1 MGSNFRLLQLLIVL
15 LTACYPIYK
24 DTTNGKVLGI
34 AVLNNMAVAHAEGAG
49 IVIFYSLPPLTQ
61 CHLLKIWS
69 VEPYLTSQVC
79 GSLHTGQAPYLVF
92 S

>member
-1 MGSNFRLLQLLIVL
+1 MCSDFRLLQLLIVL

-49 IVIFYSLPPLTQ
+49 IVIF
-61 CHLLKIWS
+61 
-69 VEPYLTSQVC
+69 
-79 GSLHTGQAPYLVF
+79 
-92 S
+92 